1 MKALRLS
8 VIYAVFLIVT
18 HLFAQEMNPDAAK
31 LYNEGNQKLKEGN
44 YKAALQLYDQALNIQ
59 EDYRILYQRAITF
72 RKLNELDK
80 AYNDLT
86 NVINLKPD
94 FDLAY
99 NALGILEYT
108 RGNYQVSINNFL
120 KALEVTKNS
129 QLQSQ
134 LKKNLSLAYIKLAD
148 QSIKNY
154 EYDKAIEQLTQALKY
169 EPKNDAAYLALA
181 RSYVEKGSYNE
192 AIEAADNALKYR
204 KSIPKGGI
212 YYYKG
217 LALKNLGK
225 INEAKLAF
233 QEGLK
238 DPTYKAVCSYEIK
251 SLKE

>member
-1 MKALRLS
+1 M
-8 VIYAVFLIVT
+8 YAVFLIVT

-44 YKAALQLYDQALNIQ
+44 YKAALQVYDQALNIQ

-86 NVINLKPD
+86 KVINLKPD

-108 RGNYQVSINNFL
+108 RDNYQVSIKNFL

-192 AIEAADNALKYR
+192 AI
-204 KSIPKGGI
+204 
-212 YYYKG
+212 
-217 LALKNLGK
+217 
-225 INEAKLAF
+225 
-233 QEGLK
+233 
-238 DPTYKAVCSYEIK
+238 
-251 SLKE
+251 